1 MSEITTYR
9 GLVFGAI
16 GVLAET
22 SEMQRQAYNR
32 AFRQAGLAWEWDVAR
47 YREMLHRPGGMQ
59 RIAEYAAARGDL
71 VDAEAVH
78 ARKVA
83 NFRAAVLRDGLTP
96 RPGVIAMVQAA
107 QDAGVPVAWATTTG
121 RQTVELMLE
130 GLSGSLA
137 EADFAFVADR
147 SHVEAPKPAPDV
159 YLYAL
164 QTLGLRA
171 DEVLVIEDTPESAEA
186 AVGAGLDTVGFPGW
200 AAEDRVFPSGV
211 PVVTRLSPELLALR
225 ETV

>member
-22 SEMQRQAYNR
+22 SEIQRQAYNL
-32 AFRQAGLAWEWDVAR
+32 AFRQAGLDWEWDRVG
-47 YREMLHRPGGMQ
+47 YREMLRRPGGMR
-59 RIAEYAAARGDL
+59 RIADYAAAKGDL

-83 NFRAAVLRDGLTP
+83 NFRAGVLREGLTP
-96 RPGVIAMVQAA
+96 RPGVIGMLQAA
-107 QDAGVPVAWATTTG
+107 QAARMPVAWVTTTG

-137 EADFAFVADR
+137 EADFAFVGDR
-147 SHVEAPKPAPDV
+147 SMVEAPKPAPDI
-159 YLYAL
+159 YRRAL
-164 QTLGLRA
+164 EVLGLSA
-171 DEVLVIEDTPESAEA
+171 DEVLAIEDTPESAEA
-186 AVGAGLDTVGFPGW
+186 ARGAGLDTFGFPGW
-200 AAEDRVFPSGV
+200 AASDRIFPEGV
-211 PVVTRLSPELLALR
+211 PVVTRLSPDLLMLR
-225 ETV
+225 ERV